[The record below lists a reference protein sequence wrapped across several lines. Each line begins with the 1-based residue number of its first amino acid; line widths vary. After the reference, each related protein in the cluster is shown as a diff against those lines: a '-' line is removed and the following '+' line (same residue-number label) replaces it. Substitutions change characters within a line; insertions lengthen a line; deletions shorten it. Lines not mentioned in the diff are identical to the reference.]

1 MRVSCEEEAENMSF
15 LTFPPELNSSLMFSG
30 AGGAPMLAAAA
41 SWDGL
46 AAELGSA
53 AQAFSSITSG
63 LAGQGWQSP
72 AAAAMLESATRYA
85 GYLSAAQAQAQT
97 AATQAQAVVS
107 AFESARA
114 AIVHPLVV
122 ATSRNQFVQLV
133 VSNLFGQNAP
143 SIAAAESE
151 YEQMWAA
158 DVAAMIGYHGNVSAA
173 AAQIAAWPAALQ
185 GLSAQL
191 SGALGTN
198 SVAAVTSVA
207 AGNPVAGLVANPA
220 QTLSADLGQAE
231 QTIVNLI
238 NAPTNTLLGRPL
250 IGNGASGA
258 NGTGQA
264 GQAGGILWGNGGTGG
279 SGANGHPGGAGGAA
293 GLFGNGGTGG
303 TGGTGS
309 YGGPGGQGGLLFGSP
324 GTSGA
329 NASGVTTGQVGLT
342 MYATTEPI
350 VYASVNGGPSVPLLV
365 DTGSTGLVIP
375 LQDIG
380 IWNLGLPTGIGMSGY
395 SGGLD
400 YIYLTFNAPV
410 NFGNGIMTSPT
421 AIDVP
426 IFSWPTS
433 LANFPTSFSQF
444 FASDGVVGVMGI
456 GPNAG
461 GPGPSSP
468 LTALPGNLSQGV
480 LINEV
485 QNTTTSLTFGPPPN
499 LTSIAQVSGA
509 PITTL
514 DVTVTPPTG
523 SPYSVTSLPSIID
536 TGGVQGTIPLNVP
549 SGTVVDVYAPG
560 TTPTLL
566 YSYTYNGTATSNP
579 QAYYPTYYPGLM
591 NTGALPFL
599 QHEVYLSNAG
609 NGSMTFY

>member
-1 MRVSCEEEAENMSF
+1 MSF
-15 LTFPPELNSSLMFSG
+15 LMFPPELNSSLMFSG

-46 AAELGSA
+46 ATELGSA
-53 AQAFSSITSG
+53 AQSFSSITSG
-63 LAGQGWQSP
+63 LAGQGWQGP

-114 AIVHPLVV
+114 AIVHPLAV
-122 ATSRNQFVQLV
+122 ATNRNQLVQLV

-143 SIAAAESE
+143 SIAAMESE

-173 AAQIAAWPAALQ
+173 AAQIAAWPATLQ

-198 SVAAVTSVA
+198 PVAAAVTSVA
-207 AGNPVAGLVANPA
+207 AGNPVAGLVTNPA

-279 SGANGHPGGAGGAA
+279 SGGPNHPGGAGGAA
-293 GLFGNGGTGG
+293 GLFGNGGIGG

-329 NASGVTTGQVGLT
+329 NGSGATTGQVGLT
-342 MYATTEPI
+342 MYGTTEPI
-350 VYASVNGGPSVPLLV
+350 VYASVNGGPNVPLLV

-380 IWNLGLPTGIGMSGY
+380 IWNLGLPTGIGLSGY

-400 YIYLTFNAPV
+400 YVYLTFNAPV
-410 NFGNGIMTSPT
+410 NFSGGIVTSPT
-421 AIDVP
+421 AVDVP

-468 LTALPGNLSQGV
+468 LTALPGSLSQGV
-480 LINEV
+480 LINE
-485 QNTTTSLTFGPPPN
+485 TTSAGTNTNMIFGPPP
-499 LTSIAQVSGA
+499 TGSGIATVNGA
-509 PITTL
+509 PITAL

-523 SPYSVTSLPSIID
+523 SPYSVNSLPSIID
-536 TGGVQGTIPLNVP
+536 TGGVQGTIPLDVS
-549 SGTVVDVYAPG
+549 SGSVVDVYAPG
-560 TTPTLL
+560 NTTPL
-566 YSYTYNGTATSNP
+566 YSYTYNTD
-579 QAYYPTYYPGLM
+579 YYPMYYPGGLM

-599 QHEVYLSNAG
+599 DHEVYLSNAG

>member
-1 MRVSCEEEAENMSF
+1 MSF

-46 AAELGSA
+46 AAELGLA
-53 AQAFSSITSG
+53 AQSFSSITSG
-63 LAGQGWQSP
+63 LAGQGWQGP

-114 AIVHPLVV
+114 AIVHPLAV
-122 ATSRNQFVQLV
+122 ATNRNELVQLV

-173 AAQIAAWPAALQ
+173 AAQIAAWPATLQ

-191 SGALGTN
+191 SGAIATN
-198 SVAAVTSVA
+198 PLAAAVGSA
-207 AGNPVAGLVANPA
+207 AAANPVAGLVTNPA
-220 QTLSADLGQAE
+220 QSLNADIGQAE
-231 QTIVNLI
+231 QTVMNLI

-258 NGTGQA
+258 SGTGQA

-279 SGANGHPGGAGGAA
+279 SGAAGQPGGAGGAA
-293 GLFGNGGTGG
+293 GLIGNGGIGG
-303 TGGTGS
+303 AGGTGS
-309 YGGPGGQGGLLFGSP
+309 YGGPGGQAGWLFGSP

-329 NASGVTTGQVGLT
+329 NGTGAPSATVPLT
-342 MYATTEPI
+342 IYGQTEPI

-375 LQDIG
+375 LRDVG
-380 IWNLGLPTGIGMSGY
+380 IWNLGLPTGMGISGY

-400 YIYLTFNAPV
+400 YLYLTFNTPV
-410 NFGNGIMTSPT
+410 NFGGGIVTSPT
-421 AIDVP
+421 AVDVP

-444 FASDGVVGVMGI
+444 FAPDGVAGVMGI

-468 LTALPGNLSQGV
+468 LTALPGSLSQGV
-480 LINEV
+480 LINET
-485 QNTTTSLTFGPPPN
+485 NPTSASLTFGSAPAN
-499 LTSIAQVSGA
+499 LTPIATVSGA

-514 DVTVTPPTG
+514 GVTLTPPGG
-523 SPYSVTSLPSIID
+523 STSTMDSVPSIID
-536 TGGVQGTIPLNVP
+536 SGGVQGTFPINAP

-560 TTPTLL
+560 GTPTLL
-566 YSYTYNGTATSNP
+566 YSYTYNGTAASIP
-579 QAYYPTYYPGLM
+579 QAYYPTYYPGIM

-599 QHEVYLSNAG
+599 EHEVYLSNAG